1 MHIRFKHL
9 IEDRDRHGNIRL
21 YVRLPGRRK
30 VRIRAPFGTDDFTAA
45 YNAAVSDHVTA
56 PPQARE
62 KKQGSFGHLCVLYF
76 ASPTFKRLDKAT
88 QAWRRRTLDT
98 ICDQHAHKPLALL
111 APRHIR
117 MLRDE
122 RADKPGAANMRL
134 KALKAL
140 FAWACEEE
148 PEFAPQNPTLGVRKI
163 RYASDGH
170 HSWSDDE
177 ITRYRDRHPT
187 GTKARLALDLLLY
200 TGGRREDAVRLGPQH
215 VRGGRVKFRQAKNEH
230 RNPIDIDIP
239 LHSELG
245 ASIAAT
251 PLQHLTFLTTAYGR
265 PFSPAGFG
273 NWFRARCDEA
283 ELQHCSAHGLRKA
296 CAVALAEAGAS
307 THEIAAVTG
316 HVSLEEIE
324 RYTRAAR
331 KTKLADAAIAK
342 LK

>member
-88 QAWRRRTLDT
+88 QAWRRRTLDK
-98 ICDQHAHKPLALL
+98 ICDQHAHKPVALL
-111 APRHIR
+111 VPRHIR

-140 FAWACEEE
+140 FAWACEEQ
-148 PEFAPQNPTLGVRKI
+148 PEFASQNPTVGIRKI

-170 HSWSDDE
+170 HSWREEE
-177 ITRYRDRHPT
+177 ITRYRDRHPI

-239 LHSELG
+239 LHSELEV
-245 ASIAAT
+245 SIAAT

-265 PFSPAGFG
+265 PFTPAGFG

-283 ELQHCSAHGLRKA
+283 GLQHCSAHGLRKA
-296 CAVALAEAGAS
+296 CATALAEAGAS